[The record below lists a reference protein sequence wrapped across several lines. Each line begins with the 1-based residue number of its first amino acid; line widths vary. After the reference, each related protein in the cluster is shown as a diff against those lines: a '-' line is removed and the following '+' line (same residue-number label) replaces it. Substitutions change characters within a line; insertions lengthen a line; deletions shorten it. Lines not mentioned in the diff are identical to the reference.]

1 MTMKTVREIA
11 LEQPSSVRVFEEFGI
26 DYCCGGRKL
35 LAEACV
41 ANHLEVDAVLSALE
55 TAAAEPVKPAVDRSR
70 ETLESLCAHIIST
83 HHAFVRRELPRLEV
97 LADKVVTRHG
107 MTEPE
112 LAQIMGALGRLD
124 EELLQH
130 MAKEERILFPYI
142 AALERAQRNG
152 NPKPYGC
159 FTSVDQPIAMMT
171 KEHDEAGGLMAVMRR
186 LSHQYTPPVEAC
198 PTYQAF
204 YFSLREFEQD
214 LHQHIHL
221 ENNILFPRAVAM
233 EASAQ

>member
-55 TAAAEPVKPAVDRSR
+55 TAAAEPVKPAVDWSR

-142 AALERAQRNG
+142 A
-152 NPKPYGC
+152 
-159 FTSVDQPIAMMT
+159 
-171 KEHDEAGGLMAVMRR
+171 
-186 LSHQYTPPVEAC
+186 
-198 PTYQAF
+198 
-204 YFSLREFEQD
+204 
-214 LHQHIHL
+214 
-221 ENNILFPRAVAM
+221 
-233 EASAQ
+233 